1 MAGPP
6 LDHHAHDHAHG
17 HDENDRGHE
26 REDKHDHDHAHGVT
40 NERLLGWAIAITA
53 VFMVIE
59 FAAGLLAKS
68 LALVADA
75 GHMLTDTAALTLA
88 FAAMRLAARPA
99 DTRRSFGYQRLQ
111 VLATF
116 VNGFALFAIVG
127 WIVFEAVQRLMNPPE
142 INAHLMLLVGTLGA
156 IVNVIVY
163 LMLRGDH
170 HHNMNMAAASLHV
183 LGDFL
188 GSIAAVIAAIAIS
201 YTGWTPID
209 PILSVIVSLM
219 IVGSAWSLVRKSTHI
234 LLEGAPDWLNV
245 SELRSVLTERVP
257 AVCDIHHVH
266 CWSLGTRETLITL
279 HASVTEGSQNAQ
291 VLQAINQVL
300 ADRFGITHATIQIE
314 FGACADVDCTPSV
327 VDARGIRG

>member
-1 MAGPP
+1 MSEQHLHPHP
-6 LDHHAHDHAHG
+6 G
-17 HDENDRGHE
+17 HT
-26 REDKHDHDHAHGVT
+26 HDHDHDHGHERHRAHDHEHEHAHAHAHG
-40 NERLLGWAIAITA
+40 NERLLGWAIVITA

-59 FAAGLLAKS
+59 FGAGMIARS

-88 FAAMRLAARPA
+88 WAAVKFGSRPA

-127 WIVFEAVQRLMNPPE
+127 WIVFEAAQRLMSPPE
-142 INAHLMLLVGTLGA
+142 VNARLMLLVGAVGA
-156 IVNVIVY
+156 GVNVIVY
-163 LMLRGDH
+163 LMLRGGH
-170 HHNMNMAAASLHV
+170 QHNMNMAAASLHV

-188 GSIAAVIAAIAIS
+188 GSIAAIVAAVAIS

-209 PILSVIVSLM
+209 PILSVLVSLM

-234 LLEGAPDWLNV
+234 LLEGAPDWLDV
-245 SELRSVLTERVP
+245 AELRTVVKQQIP

-266 CWSLGTRETLITL
+266 CWSLGSRETLITL
-279 HASVTEGSQNAQ
+279 HASVTDGSQNTE
-291 VLQAINQVL
+291 VLRDINQVL
-300 ADRFGITHATIQIE
+300 AARYGITHATIQIE
-314 FGACADVDCTPSV
+314 SGMCADVECGPTVAGS
-327 VDARGIRG
+327 GG